1 MSMSRGL
8 RWCSFLV
15 MLTLASA
22 APVRAEAPSANELV
36 ARLLSTRATTPYE
49 LRADFS
55 GTITLTIR
63 GSQYTAVTTGSY
75 REWYRTGEPRR
86 REAAVHRIQLP
97 VLLRPFTKA
106 FGSLIAQGIETD
118 PEDPKTFDHQDSF
131 VLDGEPGGRYRVAG
145 VRRDVVDEA
154 IDRYRP
160 GANRQDT
167 ATRQAVAKWLYTSAS
182 MRSWILRSGPP
193 YAFVATVSEGGLLYE
208 LTTFYDW
215 GQLGTKIGYAVVNDQ
230 PVWRELISDVIGEA
244 PGVGTMNGRLTVTF
258 ANYCMNC
265 R

>member
-1 MSMSRGL
+1 MSRGS
-8 RWCSFLV
+8 RWCSFLI

-36 ARLLSTRATTPYE
+36 ARLLSTRATPPYE

-55 GTITLTIR
+55 GTLTLTIR
-63 GSQYTAVTTGSY
+63 GNQYTAVTTGSF
-75 REWYRTGEPRR
+75 RESYRTGEPRR
-86 REAAVHRIQLP
+86 REAAVHHIQLP
-97 VLLRPFTKA
+97 VLLRPFTRA

-118 PEDPKTFDHQDSF
+118 PEDPKTFDNQDSF
-131 VLDGEPGGRYRVAG
+131 VLDSRPEGRYRVAG
-145 VRRDVVDEA
+145 IRRDIVDEA
-154 IDRYRP
+154 IDRYKA
-160 GANRQDT
+160 GASKQDT
-167 ATRQAVAKWLYTSAS
+167 ATRQAVAKWLYTSAW

-193 YAFVATVSEGGLLYE
+193 YAFLATVSDSGLLYE

-215 GQLGTKIGYAVVNDQ
+215 GQFSTKIGYAVVNDQ
-230 PVWRELISDVIGEA
+230 PVWQELISDVIGEA
-244 PGVGTMNGRLTVTF
+244 PGVGAMNGRLTVTF